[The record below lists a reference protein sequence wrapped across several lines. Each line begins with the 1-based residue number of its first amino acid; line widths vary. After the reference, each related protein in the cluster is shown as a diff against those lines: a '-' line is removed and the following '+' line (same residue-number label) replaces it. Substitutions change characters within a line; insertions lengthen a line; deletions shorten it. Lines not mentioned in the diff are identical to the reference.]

1 VRFCALV
8 AALLV
13 SVVSLPPEAGA
24 QQWPS
29 RLITIIS
36 PYPPGGTN
44 DIVGRLFAD
53 KLAAKLGQPIIV
65 DNRPGAAGIVGSL
78 AVSRAEPDGYT
89 LLMANNGALIIQPL
103 VSAQAKYDAVTSFT
117 PIVRLAV
124 AYQFAA
130 VNADLPAKSLKELV
144 ELARKEPGKL
154 NYGSAGTGS
163 FGHFSGEMLRILTGA
178 QMQHVPYRGS
188 AAAVT
193 DLVSGQIQAMFDP
206 LVLSQKDGGR
216 VRVLGT
222 TAPAR
227 LSRYPDVPTMAE
239 AGFAD
244 FDPVGWFGFFGP
256 PGLPKDIA
264 QKIAEAC
271 AEFAKDKDVIEKL
284 ETAGLAPGTML
295 PDEFAA
301 YITTYKAKYEDIKR
315 RANIEMAQ

>member
-1 VRFCALV
+1 MRLGTLV
-8 AALLV
+8 ATMLLSALA
-13 SVVSLPPEAGA
+13 LPLEARG
-24 QQWPS
+24 QQWPT

-44 DIVGRLFAD
+44 DIVGRLFAE
-53 KLAAKLGQPIIV
+53 KLAVKLGQPIIV

-78 AVSRAEPDGYT
+78 AASRAEPDGYT
-89 LLMANNGALIIQPL
+89 LLIANNGALVIQPL
-103 VSAQAKYDAVTSFT
+103 VSSQAKYDAVTSFT

-124 AYQFAA
+124 AYQFVG
-130 VNADLPAKSLKELV
+130 VNADLPVKSMSDLV
-144 ELARKEPGKL
+144 ELAKKEPGKL

-193 DLVSGQIQAMFDP
+193 DLAGGQIQAMFDP
-206 LVLSQKDGGR
+206 LVLTQKDGGR

-222 TAPAR
+222 SAPKR
-227 LSRYPDVPTMAE
+227 LSRYPDLPTMAE
-239 AGFAD
+239 VGLPD
-244 FDPVGWFGFFGP
+244 FDPIGWFGFFGP

-264 QKIAEAC
+264 QKIAEA
-271 AEFAKDKDVIEKL
+271 AADFAKEPDTIEKL
-284 ETAGLAPGTML
+284 EVAGLAPGTML

-301 YITTYKAKYEDIKR
+301 YLKTYKAKYDDIKR
-315 RANIEMAQ
+315 RANIETAQ

>member
-1 VRFCALV
+1 MRLGTLV
-8 AALLV
+8 AALLL
-13 SVVSLPPEAGA
+13 SAPALPLAAHA
-24 QQWPS
+24 QQWPT

-44 DIVGRLFAD
+44 DIVGRLFAE
-53 KLAAKLGQPIIV
+53 KLAVKLGQPIIV

-78 AVSRAEPDGYT
+78 AASRAEPDGYT
-89 LLMANNGALIIQPL
+89 LLMANNGALVVQPL
-103 VSAQAKYDAVTSFT
+103 VSSQAKYDAVTSFT

-124 AYQFAA
+124 AYQFVG
-130 VNADLPAKSLKELV
+130 VNADLPAKSMLDLV
-144 ELARKEPGKL
+144 ELAKKQPGKL

-193 DLVSGQIQAMFDP
+193 DLAGGQIQAMFDP
-206 LVLSQKDGGR
+206 LVLTQKDGGR

-222 TAPAR
+222 TAPQR

-239 AGFAD
+239 AGLPD
-244 FDPVGWFGFFGP
+244 YDPAGWFGFFGP
-256 PGLPKDIA
+256 PGLPKEIA
-264 QKIAEAC
+264 QKIAEAA
-271 AEFAKDKDVIEKL
+271 AEFARQPDTIEKL
-284 ETAGLAPGTML
+284 EVAGLATGTML

-301 YITTYKAKYEDIKR
+301 FIKTYKVKYEDIKR
-315 RANIEMAQ
+315 RANIETAQ